1 MHCQVIYFLLRDEF
15 RVLLPAA
22 VVFELIAPFL
32 DARFISLYAIS
43 KAVVVFLLKPY
54 VVLMDSSLAVLLSY
68 VVVSI

>member
-1 MHCQVIYFLLRDEF
+1 
-15 RVLLPAA
+15 
-22 VVFELIAPFL
+22 VFELIAPFL